1 LAALAVAVVHYS
13 PTTAPSDAIPVQL
26 RNIGIQFS
34 VANLSV
40 TFFYGLSAFLL
51 TYIELRSRQAG
62 KRMNVGRFYVRRTLR
77 IWPLYFFILALG
89 LLLMS
94 PGGISAYARD
104 DNRAN
109 WSWSLQHLWTY
120 LTFTSNWSLALNGL
134 GGFADH
140 ATANLQILWSI
151 AVEEQFYLLFPFFLL
166 LCFWRPD
173 FWRKLMAAAIF
184 VGFGFRVALAWAG
197 ASLAGKPAGSMYYGT
212 FSYLEVFG
220 AGALAA
226 VIFTAETD
234 VAFKIRA
241 LFRRRTVGLIIP
253 VALLGL
259 GWLWNFYLFP
269 PYGSA
274 TSGSHRFVDCAIA
287 VTIYP
292 VAGALISAALLGV
305 ALNQQ
310 SLLSRFLK
318 MRWMR
323 GLGTLS
329 FGIYVWHPL
338 VQPLIRALDT
348 NSVATLP
355 PQTRLLG
362 VDLMF
367 VLYLALTVSCAAV
380 SYFLV
385 EAPVLRWKERWN
397 SAVATKQLYDDGRN
411 PGSIFVAAVATA
423 LCSAILVFAQVL
435 RPFFPPPSARSDKAS
450 LQLSSPPLNGTAKRV
465 SPRTVELEWSNVPG
479 AVEYQIEM
487 AAGSGPFQTI
497 GKTSGLQPVYRIS
510 DLDSQSVYRFRIRGC
525 TQGGPCSPY
534 TAEIVS
540 SSSNA
545 VLGSVPEG
553 LKAKRQKPSLVR
565 LSWTPLIGLNEYKI
579 EMARKSG
586 AFEQIAST
594 TSAHFDVGNLAPTE
608 RVRFRVRS
616 CGSNGLCS
624 AYSPIVISLPLQQ

>member
-1 LAALAVAVVHYS
+1 MS
-13 PTTAPSDAIPVQL
+13 
-26 RNIGIQFS
+26 
-34 VANLSV
+34 
-40 TFFYGLSAFLL
+40 
-51 TYIELRSRQAG
+51 
-62 KRMNVGRFYVRRTLR
+62 VGRFYVRRTLR

-89 LLLMS
+89 FLLMS

-104 DNRAN
+104 DIRAN

-151 AVEEQFYLLFPFFLL
+151 AVEEQFYLLFPLFLL
-166 LCFWRPD
+166 LCFRKPG

-184 VGFGFRVALAWAG
+184 LGFAFRFALAWAG
-197 ASLAGKPAGSMYYGT
+197 SSAGKPVGSMYYGT

-226 VIFTAETD
+226 VIFAAETD

-241 LFRRRTVGLIIP
+241 LFRKRTVGLIIP
-253 VALLGL
+253 AALLAL

-274 TSGSHRFVDCAIA
+274 TNGPYRFVDCAIA
-287 VTIYP
+287 VIIYP
-292 VAGALISAALLGV
+292 LAGALIGAALLCV

-310 SLLSRFLK
+310 SLLSRFLR

-338 VQPLIRALDT
+338 VQPVIRALDA
-348 NSVATLP
+348 NSVATMRT
-355 PQTRLLG
+355 QTRPLG

-367 VLYLALTVSCAAV
+367 ILYLASTVSCAAV

-397 SAVATKQLYDDGRN
+397 SADTKKQVYDDGRN
-411 PGSIFVAAVATA
+411 PGSVFLAAVAIA
-423 LCSAILVFAQVL
+423 LCSAVLVFAQVL
-435 RPFFPPPSARSDKAS
+435 RPSVPSPSAQVS
-450 LQLSSPPLNGTAKRV
+450 LQLSSPPQNGAPKRV
-465 SPRTVELEWSNVPG
+465 DPRTVELRWSDVPG
-479 AVEYQIEM
+479 VEEYQIDM
-487 AAGSGPFQTI
+487 ASGDGPFQGI
-497 GKTSGLQPVYRIS
+497 GKTSGLQPVYRIGDVDS
-510 DLDSQSVYRFRIRGC
+510 DSVYRFRMRGC
-525 TQGGPCSPY
+525 TRGGPCSPY
-534 TAEIVS
+534 SAEIVS

-545 VLGSVPEG
+545 VSGSVPED
-553 LKAKRQKPSLVR
+553 LNATRKNPSLIR

-579 EMARKSG
+579 EMARRSG

-594 TSAHFDVGNLAPTE
+594 TSAHFDVGNLAPRE

-616 CGSNGLCS
+616 YGSQGPCS
-624 AYSPIVISLPLQQ
+624 PYSPIVVSQPQR